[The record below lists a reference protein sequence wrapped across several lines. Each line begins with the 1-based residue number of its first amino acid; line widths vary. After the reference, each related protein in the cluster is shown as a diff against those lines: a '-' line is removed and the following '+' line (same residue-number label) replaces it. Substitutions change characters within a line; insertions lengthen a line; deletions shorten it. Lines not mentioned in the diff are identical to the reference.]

1 MRMRNGKGGSL
12 DNRGSNKKIGESQ
25 RPHPPKTE
33 GGAPGDEVNICLFL
47 TSYY

>member
-1 MRMRNGKGGSL
+1 MGIRNGKGESL

-33 GGAPGDEVNICLFL
+33 GGHPAMK
-47 TSYY
+47 